1 MNEILKGPVWMVGG
15 VFSLTLMAIAGKEIS
30 LEIDTFEILFFRS
43 VIGIVIIL
51 FVIAGKG
58 LFYEINVNQIRT
70 HFKRNIAHFIG
81 QNLWLYA
88 LGTITLAEVTSL
100 EFTMPIW
107 IIFFSFF
114 MLNEKL
120 NKYRI
125 ISIGVGFIGV
135 LIIVRPDIGS
145 FKLGLVAAG
154 FSAIAFALTNIY
166 TRRLTQTESTLAI
179 IFFLTSMQLIFG
191 LLTSFIDGRL
201 DLPSAETIP
210 WIVVLGLGG
219 LAAHYCITTALT
231 YAAPS
236 LLAPI
241 DLFRLPLA
249 VLIGIIFY
257 SESGD
262 IYIYIGSLL
271 IVIANWLNL
280 KKTHPE
286 NDEPPKDE

>member
-1 MNEILKGPVWMVGG
+1 MNESLKGPLWMVGG
-15 VFSLTLMAIAGKEIS
+15 VFSLTLMAIAGKQIS
-30 LEIDTFEILFFRS
+30 LQIDTFEILFFRS
-43 VIGIVIIL
+43 LIGVVIVL
-51 FVIAGKG
+51 FVIVGKG
-58 LFYEINVNQIRT
+58 LFREINLKQIRT
-70 HFKRNIAHFIG
+70 HLKRNIVHFTG

-107 IIFFSFF
+107 IILFSFF

-120 NKYRI
+120 NKIRI

-145 FKLGLVAAG
+145 YKLGLVAAG

-166 TRRLTQTESTLAI
+166 TRRLTKTESTLTI
-179 IFFLTSMQLIFG
+179 IFFLTSIQLLFG
-191 LLTSFIDGRL
+191 FATSFIDGKL
-201 DLPSAETIP
+201 DLPSIETIP
-210 WIVVLGLGG
+210 WIFVLGLGG
-219 LAAHYCITTALT
+219 IVAHYCITTALT
-231 YAAPS
+231 YSSPS
-236 LLAPI
+236 VLAPI
-241 DLFRLPLA
+241 DLFRLPIA

-257 SESGD
+257 SESVD

-280 KKTHPE
+280 KKAT
-286 NDEPPKDE
+286 